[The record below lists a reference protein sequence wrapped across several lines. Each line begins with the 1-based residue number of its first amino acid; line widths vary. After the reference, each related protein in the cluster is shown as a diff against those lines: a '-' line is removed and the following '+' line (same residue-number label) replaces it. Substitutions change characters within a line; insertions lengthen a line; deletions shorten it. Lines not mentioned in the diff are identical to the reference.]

1 MHLLMARYAT
11 IWLFWLMGAGLSFA
25 QNPYYDH
32 GTFPATGTLGT
43 SAGMRAELDSI
54 EAGFAK
60 LPTLSGNADKTVR
73 VNAAGTALVAS
84 DSPVMSGAAFPSS
97 PSVNALFL
105 VTDDSAAG
113 ACDSDAGTE
122 VTLCRWDGS
131 SWIPI
136 VGSSTAQGL
145 TAVLAVDRIDGDAIN
160 LASALRIGSAAANAY
175 MITYYDS
182 TDGLIHT
189 CLVGGVLDD
198 CNKRVKLVTG
208 KKFFIANNAGTEI
221 FTVSESGEI
230 TNANLNTESS
240 GNTLTIKNHM
250 WRPFGA
256 CQNGTAFSIWD
267 YGTSNTPTP
276 ACKGTTT
283 TKGVLQFP
291 DGATDLSTTIVEFL
305 DNDWTGNIEG
315 YVVWESGSTS
325 TNNVLWGIA
334 IACAGAGESSDPA
347 FTDDDFTADA
357 NNGTANTYNVTAVN
371 TVTTTGTC
379 TAGKLMHIRVKRRLS
394 QAGDTLAATAEGVG
408 LYLVTRQAQ

>member
-1 MHLLMARYAT
+1 MRPQEKTTLALLLALV
-11 IWLFWLMGAGLSFA
+11 ISVGASGLWAAKIGGGGTGGGGGAVGLS
-25 QNPYYDH
+25 
-32 GTFPATGTLGT
+32 
-43 SAGMRAELDSI
+43 
-54 EAGFAK
+54 
-60 LPTLSGNADKTVR
+60 
-73 VNAAGTALVAS
+73 
-84 DSPVMSGAAFPSS
+84 
-97 PSVNALFL
+97 
-105 VTDDSAAG
+105 
-113 ACDSDAGTE
+113 
-122 VTLCRWDGS
+122 
-131 SWIPI
+131 
-136 VGSSTAQGL
+136 
-145 TAVLAVDRIDGDAIN
+145 AVLAIDRIDGDAISQGT
-160 LASALRIGSAAANAY
+160 AFAVGSEAANVY
-175 MITYYDS
+175 KVVFYDPVDGMID
-182 TDGLIHT
+182 T

-198 CNKRVKLVTG
+198 CNKRIKLITG
-208 KKFFIANNAGTEI
+208 KKFIVVNNAGAEI
-221 FTVSESGEI
+221 LTLSETGAL
-230 TNANLNTESS
+230 TNTTLNTEAT
-240 GNTLTIKNHM
+240 GNTLTVKNHM

-305 DNDWTGNIEG
+305 DNDWTGAIEG
-315 YVVWESGSTS
+315 YLLWESGSTS

-408 LYLVTRQAQ
+408 LYLLTRQAQ